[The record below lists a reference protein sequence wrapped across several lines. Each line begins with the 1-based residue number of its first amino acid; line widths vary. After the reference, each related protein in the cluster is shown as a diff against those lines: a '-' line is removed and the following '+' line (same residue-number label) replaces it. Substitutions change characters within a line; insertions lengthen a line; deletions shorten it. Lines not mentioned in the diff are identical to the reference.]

1 MSKNKRSNKLT
12 ISSITFFIL
21 GVISL
26 VGAAP
31 LRTQTS
37 TLDSNGVLHEPF
49 FFTLP
54 LGFALICLAVI
65 IGAISF
71 IKAIT
76 TKK

>member
-12 ISSITFFIL
+12 LSSIIIFVL
-21 GVISL
+21 GLICL
-26 VGAAP
+26 IGAAP
-31 LRTQTS
+31 IRLSTS

-71 IKAIT
+71 IKTIT